1 MQLKNLQNH
10 NIIHGFSETSFG
22 SMVSK
27 KRDNAV
33 VKFLESVSHKV
44 AVRDIVWAQQVFGS
58 KVHTCKITDFGKI
71 IKGVDGLI
79 SDIPGQIL
87 AVIAADCMPILIFDP
102 VNNVVAALHGSRK
115 SLISGIVPK
124 ALAKMVSRFNSKPR
138 DILVGI
144 GPHIRKCHYWL
155 KPKTHRR
162 LQSTSFKKYFVNKK
176 GKTYFDLKKLA
187 LRDFLTSGIQKKNI
201 QDCGICTFC
210 DHRRYFSARK
220 EEKRPYIYK
229 TKHPRFAGFI
239 GLKTVLTLKL
249 SNKNIDSVVKIA
261 ERAVKEGEIIVA
273 PTDTVYGL
281 LADATNKEAV
291 ERVFQIKKRR
301 KNKAISV
308 LVKDLKMAKQ
318 LAVIDK
324 KTEGVLKELWP
335 GAMTAVLKRKT
346 QSSKFKTKT
355 QNLKVYGIAK
365 KTIALRIPD
374 HKFVKKLLEKTDK
387 PLTGTSAN
395 ISGEPSPAHIKE
407 IISQLKDKEYF
418 PDLIIDVGR
427 PKKNLP
433 STVVDLTKAK
443 PKILRKGSKIPKL

>member
-58 KVHTCKITDFGKI
+58 KVHICKESDGGKI

-79 SDIPGQIL
+79 TNIPGQIL
-87 AVIAADCMPILIFDP
+87 AVVSADCMPILIFDP

-261 ERAVKEGEIIVA
+261 ERAVKEGKIIVA
-273 PTDTVYGL
+273 PIDTVYGL

-324 KTEGVLKELWP
+324 KTEQILKKIWPGQITIVLKKKK
-335 GAMTAVLKRKT
+335 GV
-346 QSSKFKTKT
+346 
-355 QNLKVYGIAK
+355 KVFGAK
-365 KTIALRIPD
+365 KRTIALRIPN
-374 HKFVKKLLEKTDK
+374 HRFIRKILEETDR
-387 PLTGTSAN
+387 PLVSTSAN
-395 ISGEPSPAHIKE
+395 ISGKPASVKIKN
-407 IISQLKDKEYF
+407 ILTQFKNKKYL
-418 PDLIIDVGR
+418 PDLIIDAGNLE
-427 PKKNLP
+427 KGLP
-433 STVVDLTKAK
+433 STIIDLTKK
-443 PKILRKGSKIPKL
+443 NPTILRRGKEVLKIHDK

>member
-58 KVHTCKITDFGKI
+58 KVHICKESDGGKI

-79 SDIPGQIL
+79 TNIPGQIL
-87 AVIAADCMPILIFDP
+87 AVVSADCMPILIFDP

-324 KTEGVLKELWP
+324 KTEQILKKIWPGQITIVLKKKK
-335 GAMTAVLKRKT
+335 GV
-346 QSSKFKTKT
+346 
-355 QNLKVYGIAK
+355 KVFGAK
-365 KTIALRIPD
+365 KRTIALRIPN
-374 HKFVKKLLEKTDK
+374 HRFIRKILEETDR
-387 PLTGTSAN
+387 PLVSTSAN
-395 ISGEPSPAHIKE
+395 ISGKPASVKIKN
-407 IISQLKDKEYF
+407 ILTQFKNKKYL
-418 PDLIIDVGR
+418 PDLIIDAGNLE
-427 PKKNLP
+427 KGLP
-433 STVVDLTKAK
+433 STIIDLTKK
-443 PKILRKGSKIPKL
+443 NPTILRRGKEVLKIHDK